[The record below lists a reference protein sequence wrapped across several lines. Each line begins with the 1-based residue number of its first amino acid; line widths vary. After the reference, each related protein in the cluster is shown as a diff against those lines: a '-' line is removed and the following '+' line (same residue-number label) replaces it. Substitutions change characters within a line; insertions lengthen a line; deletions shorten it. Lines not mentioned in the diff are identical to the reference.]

1 MITVSTTGNDDGFF
15 IDADFVIVYYLS
27 VQYIKTT
34 MMPRN
39 ICLINGSFKT
49 GYRGKD
55 RTRLQK
61 TSERMKPG
69 NGTYFI

>member
-1 MITVSTTGNDDGFF
+1 
-15 IDADFVIVYYLS
+15 
-27 VQYIKTT
+27 